1 LAKTLLSLFSLAA
14 MSGYPQAKP
23 LVEGGVKEVQNFVNG
38 AYVSSG
44 KDGTVDCTNPATG
57 KVIAKVPLTSPEE
70 VKSAVAIAVAAQKK
84 WAAQTVK
91 TRVQALFKLKALIEE
106 NEEHIISL
114 IVQEHGKCSTEAKA
128 SMMKGVE
135 TIEWATSLPQQIVG
149 RFLEVSRGISC
160 REVRDPIGV
169 VVSIVPFNFPVM
181 VPMWTVPIALGCGN
195 AVILKPSEKVPMTME
210 FIAGLM
216 KKAGIPDGVFQ
227 TLNGT
232 RTTVETL
239 VDHPDV
245 KAVTFVGTSTVAKSL
260 QDRCHALGK
269 RASCLGGAKN
279 HLCILPDADFD
290 MCSSDIMNSFA
301 GSTGQRCMAASVCL
315 QVGKKGS
322 FAKFNEMLVAK
333 AKALEAGQGPG
344 QIGPAIDEISK
355 QKILRYI
362 NEAVDRDG
370 AELMVDGRPWAEKPG
385 SWVGPTIIRH
395 KSAKDA
401 AMRDEIF
408 GPVLSVYEVET
419 YDEAL
424 AIENSNP
431 YGNAACIYTSVGQ
444 HSEYFLSRFS
454 AAMCGVNI
462 GVPVPR
468 EPFSFGG
475 MNDSNFGFQDIT
487 GDDMMRFCTQLRK
500 ITQKWV
506 PPQDQSVVTSSFI
519 S

>member
-1 LAKTLLSLFSLAA
+1 
-14 MSGYPQAKP
+14 MSGTNGYPQGPKP
-23 LVEGGVKEVQNFVNG
+23 LVAGTVKEVQNFVNG
-38 AYVSSG
+38 AYVTSG
-44 KDGTVDCTNPATG
+44 KEGTVDKLNPATG
-57 KVIAKVPLTSPEE
+57 EVMAKVPLTSLEE
-70 VKSAVAIAVAAQKK
+70 VKEAVEIAKTAQRK
-84 WAAQTVK
+84 WAQQTVK
-91 TRVQALFKLKALIEE
+91 TRVQALFKLKALM
-106 NEEHIISL
+106 EEHEEHLVSL

-128 SMMKGVE
+128 DLMKGIE

-149 RFLEVSRGISC
+149 RYLEVSRGITC

-169 VVSIVPFNFPVM
+169 VVSIVPFNFPAM
-181 VPMWTVPIALGCGN
+181 VPMWTLPIALGCGN
-195 AVILKPSEKVPMTME
+195 AVILKPSEKVPLTME
-210 FIAGLM
+210 FIAMLM

-232 RTTVETL
+232 RSTVEAL

-245 KAVTFVGTSTVAKSL
+245 KAVTFVGTSSVAKSI
-260 QDRCHALGK
+260 QDRCHGLGK
-269 RASCLGGAKN
+269 RATCLGGAKN
-279 HLCILPDADFD
+279 HLVILPDADFE

-301 GSTGQRCMAASVCL
+301 GMTGQRCMAASVCI

-322 FAKFNEMLVAK
+322 FDKFNELLIAK
-333 AKALEAGQGPG
+333 AKALQAGQGPG
-344 QIGPAIDEISK
+344 QIGPVIDQVSK
-355 QKILRYI
+355 SKILRYV

-370 AELMVDGRPWAEKPG
+370 AELMVDGRSWAEKPG
-385 SWVGPTIIRH
+385 FWVGPTIMRH
-395 KSAKDA
+395 KSASDA
-401 AMRDEIF
+401 GMRDEIF
-408 GPVLSVYEVET
+408 GPVLSVLEVET
-419 YDEAL
+419 FDEAI

-431 YGNAACIYTSVGQ
+431 YGNAASIYTSVGQ

-475 MNDSNFGFQDIT
+475 MNDSNFGINDIT
-487 GDDMMRFCTQLRK
+487 GDDFMRFCTQLRK

-506 PPQDQSVVTSSFI
+506 PPQDQSVVTTAFI